1 MDKPDICVNFNSVFI
16 EDQEVKRPKN
26 FSVQAWFLFWE
37 TAESFDMNELVEA
50 RKEIR
55 NLNAEITELKH
66 LLKDCRKQV
75 NDNKPL

>member
-1 MDKPDICVNFNSVFI
+1 MQKPDICVNFNSVFI

-37 TAESFDMNELVEA
+37 TAETFDMTELIEA

-55 NLNAEITELKH
+55 NLRSETIELKH
-66 LLKDCRKQV
+66 LLKDCREKI
-75 NDNKPL
+75 K